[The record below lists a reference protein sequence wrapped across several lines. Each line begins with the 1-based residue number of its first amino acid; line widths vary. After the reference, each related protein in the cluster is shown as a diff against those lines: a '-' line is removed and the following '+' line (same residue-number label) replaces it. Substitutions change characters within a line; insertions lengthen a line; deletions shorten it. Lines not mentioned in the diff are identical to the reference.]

1 MDKSVLVIDDEEKI
15 SRLLQLELSHEGY
28 VVEIAQTGREG
39 LEKALAHTWDII
51 ILDVMLPEINGVEV
65 LKQIRKV
72 DNHTPI
78 IMVTARNTTPDK
90 VSGLDEGAND
100 YITKPFEIEELLARM
115 RASMRNQLEPAATAS
130 PKEDKQQ
137 SKLQVDSLVLEPKT
151 RSVVR
156 EGKRIELT
164 PKEFDLLLYLMEHK
178 NQVLHRDQMI
188 QDVWGFDFVGDT
200 NVVDVYIRY
209 VRKKID
215 HGYKKKL
222 IKTVRGVGYCIREE
236 DH

>member
-1 MDKSVLVIDDEEKI
+1 MEKSVLVIDDEAKI

-28 VVEIAQTGREG
+28 AVEIAQTGKEG
-39 LEKALAHTWDII
+39 LEKALSLTWDII
-51 ILDVMLPEINGVEV
+51 ILDVMLPEMNGVEV

-72 DNHTPI
+72 DNYTPV
-78 IMVTARNTTPDK
+78 IMVTARNTTPEK

-115 RASMRNQLEPAATAS
+115 RASMRNQLEPAATTS
-130 PKEDKQQ
+130 QKEEKQQ

-200 NVVDVYIRY
+200 NVVDVYI
-209 VRKKID
+209 
-215 HGYKKKL
+215 GMFAKKL
-222 IKTVRGVGYCIREE
+222 IMDTKRN
-236 DH
+236 

>member
-1 MDKSVLVIDDEEKI
+1 MEKSVLVIDDEEKI

-28 VVEIAQTGREG
+28 AVEIAQTGREG
-39 LEKALAHTWDII
+39 LEKALAGTWDII
-51 ILDVMLPEINGVEV
+51 ILDVMLPEMNGVEV

-72 DNHTPI
+72 DNHTPV

-115 RASMRNQLEPAATAS
+115 RASMRHQMEPTATALQE
-130 PKEDKQQ
+130 EDKPP
-137 SKLQVDSLVLEPKT
+137 SRLQVDSLVLERKT

-156 EGKRIELT
+156 EGNRIELT
-164 PKEFDLLLYLMEHK
+164 PKEYDLLLYLMEHK
-178 NQVLHRDQMI
+178 NQVLQRDQMI
-188 QDVWGFDFVGDT
+188 QNVWGFDFVGDT

-236 DH
+236 EH

>member
-1 MDKSVLVIDDEEKI
+1 MEKSVLVIDDEEKI

-28 VVEIAQTGREG
+28 AVEIAQTGREG
-39 LEKALAHTWDII
+39 LEKALAGKWDII
-51 ILDVMLPEINGVEV
+51 ILDVMLPEMNGVEV

-72 DNHTPI
+72 DNHTPV

-115 RASMRNQLEPAATAS
+115 RASMRHQMEPTATAS
-130 PKEDKQQ
+130 QEEDKPP
-137 SKLQVDSLVLEPKT
+137 SRLQVDSLVLERKT

-156 EGKRIELT
+156 EGNRIELT
-164 PKEFDLLLYLMEHK
+164 PKEYDLLLYLMEHK
-178 NQVLHRDQMI
+178 NQVLQRDQMI

-236 DH
+236 DY

>member
-1 MDKSVLVIDDEEKI
+1 MKKSVLIIDDEEKI

-28 VVEIAQTGREG
+28 AVEIAQTGKEG

-51 ILDVMLPEINGVEV
+51 ILDVMLPELNGIEV

-72 DNHTPI
+72 DNHTPV
-78 IMVTARNTTPDK
+78 IMVTARNTTTDK
-90 VSGLDEGAND
+90 VSGLDGGAND

-115 RASMRNQLEPAATAS
+115 RASMRHQLESRATS
-130 PKEDKQQ
+130 PQEEDNPPY
-137 SKLQVDSLVLEPKT
+137 LQVDSLVLEPKT
-151 RSVVR
+151 RSVMR

-164 PKEFDLLLYLMEHK
+164 PKEFDLLHYLMEHK
-178 NQVLHRDQMI
+178 NQVLQRDQLI

-209 VRKKID
+209 VRKKVD

>member
-1 MDKSVLVIDDEEKI
+1 MEKSVLIIDDEEKI

-28 VVEIAQTGREG
+28 AVEIAQTGKEG

-51 ILDVMLPEINGVEV
+51 ILDVMLPELNGVEV

-72 DNHTPI
+72 DHHTPI
-78 IMVTARNTTPDK
+78 IMVTARNKTTDK

-115 RASMRNQLEPAATAS
+115 RASMRHQLESKATSSQA
-130 PKEDKQQ
+130 EDKL
-137 SKLQVDSLVLEPKT
+137 SYLRVDSLELEPKT

-164 PKEFDLLLYLMEHK
+164 PKEFDLLHYLMEHK
-178 NQVLHRDQMI
+178 NQVLQRDQMI

-209 VRKKID
+209 VRKKVD

>member
-1 MDKSVLVIDDEEKI
+1 MEKSVLVIDDEEKI

-28 VVEIAQTGREG
+28 AVEIAQTGREG
-39 LEKALAHTWDII
+39 LEKALARTWDII
-51 ILDVMLPEINGVEV
+51 ILDVMLPEMNGVEV

-72 DNHTPI
+72 DNHTPV

-115 RASMRNQLEPAATAS
+115 RASMRHQMEPTATALQE
-130 PKEDKQQ
+130 EDK
-137 SKLQVDSLVLEPKT
+137 SPSRLQVDSLVLERKT

-156 EGKRIELT
+156 EGNRIELT
-164 PKEFDLLLYLMEHK
+164 PKEYDLLLYLMEHK
-178 NQVLHRDQMI
+178 NQVLQRDQMI

-222 IKTVRGVGYCIREE
+222 IKTVRGVGYFIREE
-236 DH
+236 D

>member
-1 MDKSVLVIDDEEKI
+1 MEKSVLVIDDEEKI

-28 VVEIAQTGREG
+28 AVEIAQTGRKG
-39 LEKALAHTWDII
+39 LEKALAGKWDII
-51 ILDVMLPEINGVEV
+51 ILDVMLPEMNGVEV

-72 DNHTPI
+72 DNHTPV

-115 RASMRNQLEPAATAS
+115 RASMRHQMEPTATALQE
-130 PKEDKQQ
+130 EDKPP
-137 SKLQVDSLVLEPKT
+137 SRLQVDSLVLERKT
-151 RSVVR
+151 RLVLR
-156 EGKRIELT
+156 EGNRIELT
-164 PKEFDLLLYLMEHK
+164 PKEYDLLLYLMEHK
-178 NQVLHRDQMI
+178 NQVLQRDQMI

-236 DH
+236 D

>member
-1 MDKSVLVIDDEEKI
+1 MEKSVLVIDDEEKI

-28 VVEIAQTGREG
+28 AVEIAQTGKEG
-39 LEKALAHTWDII
+39 LEKAISLTWDII
-51 ILDVMLPEINGVEV
+51 ILDVMLPEMNGVEV

-72 DNHTPI
+72 DNHTPV
-78 IMVTARNTTPDK
+78 IMVTARNTTPEK

-115 RASMRNQLEPAATAS
+115 RASMRNQLEPAATTS
-130 PKEDKQQ
+130 QKEEKQQ

>member
-1 MDKSVLVIDDEEKI
+1 MEKSVLVIDDEEKI

-28 VVEIAQTGREG
+28 AVEIAQTGREG
-39 LEKALAHTWDII
+39 LEKALARTWDII
-51 ILDVMLPEINGVEV
+51 ILDVMLPEMNGVEV

-72 DNHTPI
+72 DNHTPV

-115 RASMRNQLEPAATAS
+115 RASMRHQMEPAATALQE
-130 PKEDKQQ
+130 EDK
-137 SKLQVDSLVLEPKT
+137 SPSRLQVDSLVLERKT

-156 EGKRIELT
+156 EGNRIELT
-164 PKEFDLLLYLMEHK
+164 PKEYDLLLYLMEHK
-178 NQVLHRDQMI
+178 NQVLQRDQMI

-222 IKTVRGVGYCIREE
+222 IKTVRGVGYFIREE
-236 DH
+236 D

>member
-1 MDKSVLVIDDEEKI
+1 MKKSVLIIDDEEKI

-28 VVEIAQTGREG
+28 AVEIAQTGKEG

-51 ILDVMLPEINGVEV
+51 ILDVMLPELNGVEV

-72 DNHTPI
+72 DNHTPV
-78 IMVTARNTTPDK
+78 IMVTARNTTTDK
-90 VSGLDEGAND
+90 VSGLDGGAND

-115 RASMRNQLEPAATAS
+115 RASMRHQLESRATS
-130 PKEDKQQ
+130 PQEEDNPPY
-137 SKLQVDSLVLEPKT
+137 LQVDSLMLEPKT
-151 RSVVR
+151 RSVMR

-164 PKEFDLLLYLMEHK
+164 PKEFDLLHYLMEHK
-178 NQVLHRDQMI
+178 NQVLQRDQLI

-209 VRKKID
+209 VRKKVD

>member
-1 MDKSVLVIDDEEKI
+1 MEKSVLVIDDEEKI

-28 VVEIAQTGREG
+28 AVEIAQTGREG
-39 LEKALAHTWDII
+39 LEKALARTWDII
-51 ILDVMLPEINGVEV
+51 ILDVMLPEMNGVEV

-72 DNHTPI
+72 DNHTPV
-78 IMVTARNTTPDK
+78 IMVTARNTTSDK

-115 RASMRNQLEPAATAS
+115 RASMRHQLEPTATALQE
-130 PKEDKQQ
+130 EDKPL
-137 SKLQVDSLVLEPKT
+137 SRLQVDSLVLERKT

-178 NQVLHRDQMI
+178 NQVLQRDQMI

>member
-1 MDKSVLVIDDEEKI
+1 MEKSVLVIDDEEKI

-28 VVEIAQTGREG
+28 AVEIAQTGREG
-39 LEKALAHTWDII
+39 LEKALARTWDII
-51 ILDVMLPEINGVEV
+51 ILDVMLPEMNGVEV

-72 DNHTPI
+72 DNHTPV

-115 RASMRNQLEPAATAS
+115 RASMRHQMEPTATALQE
-130 PKEDKQQ
+130 EDKP
-137 SKLQVDSLVLEPKT
+137 SSRLQVDSLVLERKT

-156 EGKRIELT
+156 EGNRIELT
-164 PKEFDLLLYLMEHK
+164 PKEYDLLLYLMEHK
-178 NQVLHRDQMI
+178 NQVLQRDQMI

-222 IKTVRGVGYCIREE
+222 IKTVRGVGYFIREE
-236 DH
+236 D